1 MQFHRDQIVSSIVDI
16 YQSNENHVYT
26 CNTVP
31 DNNMQVA
38 YLHKKQYIRPTEIPN
53 SHLFSNLVRKCSRC
67 FLEKKFSFIWVSS
80 NLAGTGWD

>member
-1 MQFHRDQIVSSIVDI
+1 MQFHRDQIVSSLADI

-31 DNNMQVA
+31 DINMQVA
-38 YLHKKQYIRPTEIPN
+38 YLHKKQDIRPTEIPR

-67 FLEKKFSFIWVSS
+67 FLERNSFIWVSS